1 MDDEVVVRRLWCPVG
16 TIHEPAQEPQ
26 ETLAGAKVQ
35 EGLLA
40 PDIALFLGLEADAV
54 IHGAGDGLSKIGLLL
69 DDGCWLLATGY
80 WLLATGYWLL
90 AIGYWLLLRQSAP
103 ARRSSWHPSLTLVT

>member
-16 TIHEPAQEPQ
+16 TIYETAQEPQ

-40 PDIALFLGLEADAV
+40 PGVALVLGLEADAV

-69 DDGCWLLATGY
+69 YDGCWLLDDGCWLLATCY
-80 WLLATGYWLL
+80 WLLAAG
-90 AIGYWLLLRQSAP
+90 
-103 ARRSSWHPSLTLVT
+103 